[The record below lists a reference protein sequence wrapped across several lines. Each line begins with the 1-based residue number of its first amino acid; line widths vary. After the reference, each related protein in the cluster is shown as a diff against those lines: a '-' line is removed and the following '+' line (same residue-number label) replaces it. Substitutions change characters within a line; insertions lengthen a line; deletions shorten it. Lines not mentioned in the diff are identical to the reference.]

1 MNDESDETD
10 IVFDRGSLMHQQDL
24 LHPQDAT
31 QNRERSKLLL
41 RKLSQTR
48 ERERGQKEREQER
61 ERLHQLQSI
70 NNLLLDL
77 PSPPSPSHLPTFS
90 QDTFSSSQSDKNVS
104 NDGKGDG
111 DVYFYSSFMGN
122 IMRENYR
129 FIFRVVS

>member
-10 IVFDRGSLMHQQDL
+10 IGFDQGIPMLHQDSLH
-24 LHPQDAT
+24 HQDAT

-48 ERERGQKEREQER
+48 ERERGKEREQER

-77 PSPPSPSHLPTFS
+77 PTPPSPSHLPNFS
-90 QDTFSSSQSDKNVS
+90 QDASQSDKNIS
-104 NDGKGDG
+104 TDGKTECFLFQSR
-111 DVYFYSSFMGN
+111 DVLELG
-122 IMRENYR
+122 
-129 FIFRVVS
+129 